1 MSSGR
6 RAPCPLDR
14 KNRTWALDCAQLTWV
29 RRWRDPRLAVRSQAA
44 RHRRHPNGFRPNVD
58 FVLAV
63 TSHGETKADPAGHAV
78 QQGGR
83 RDGCFGRLSSGS
95 RQGLAANA
103 AGLAVRSSSRANR
116 PRRRADKTLGSMP
129 PVLRIG
135 RGATRVDPPAGKRDR
150 ASLAMRA
157 LRIRVGHRVSTAV
170 GLGGSRTSRF
180 GIGGTSGPGAPV
192 DSVVD
197 RIHLSD
203 SRFAAR
209 TIRRSM
215 IASRPKH
222 NPGLG
227 ETAWHASQSW
237 TAPT

>member
-1 MSSGR
+1 MSTGR
-6 RAPCPLDR
+6 QAPCPLDR
-14 KNRTWALDCAQLTWV
+14 KNRAWARDCAQLTWV
-29 RRWRDPRLAVRSQAA
+29 RRWRDPRLAVRTQAA

-63 TSHGETKADPAGHAV
+63 TSHGEPKADPPGHAV

-129 PVLRIG
+129 SVLRIG
-135 RGATRVDPPAGKRDR
+135 RGATRVDPPAGSRDR
-150 ASLAMRA
+150 ASLAMPA

-170 GLGGSRTSRF
+170 GLGRITHIQVLHWGNEQTGRGRAGAGRQRRGSHS
-180 GIGGTSGPGAPV
+180 P
-192 DSVVD
+192 
-197 RIHLSD
+197 SD

-227 ETAWHASQSW
+227 ETA
-237 TAPT
+237 

>member
-1 MSSGR
+1 MSTGR
-6 RAPCPLDR
+6 QAPCPLDR
-14 KNRTWALDCAQLTWV
+14 KNRAWALDCAQLTWV
-29 RRWRDPRLAVRSQAA
+29 RRWRDPRLAVRTQAA

-63 TSHGETKADPAGHAV
+63 TSHGEPKADPPGHAV

-135 RGATRVDPPAGKRDR
+135 RGATRVDPPAGRRDR

-157 LRIRVGHRVSTAV
+157 LRNPRGTPCFNRCWFRRITAHP
-170 GLGGSRTSRF
+170 RF
-180 GIGGTSGPGAPV
+180 CIAGTSGPGADAPAPV

-197 RIHLSD
+197 RIHD
-203 SRFAAR
+203 R
-209 TIRRSM
+209 TPDLR
-215 IASRPKH
+215 
-222 NPGLG
+222 L
-227 ETAWHASQSW
+227 
-237 TAPT
+237 APSAGR